1 MTPREAEA
9 AVAGRRAGGIK
20 PGLARM
26 EQGLALLGHPE
37 EALRVVHIAGTNG
50 KGSTARMIQAAA
62 TACGVRTGLYTSPA
76 VTGLRDTITVDGV
89 PIPGEAFA
97 ALAEELI
104 ALESQLDGGD
114 AFSEFELTT
123 LLALTYFAREG
134 AELCVVECG
143 MGGRGDATD
152 VFRAPLAAVLTPVA
166 LDHTAW
172 LGRTIGE
179 IAAHKCGIIK
189 APCAVVTAP
198 DQAPE
203 ALGAI
208 YEAAAAQGLTVRQ
221 PAAAAA
227 PILEAGWGRTVFEYR
242 GRRYALPLT
251 GVYQRDNALT
261 ALETLDCLREKGYLL
276 PEERVAEG
284 LASVSMPCRQE
295 AVRREPLVI
304 LDGAHNPHGAAA
316 LAGTLRLL
324 LPPGAPL
331 TAVLG
336 MLEDKDAGGYL
347 AEVAPLCARIV
358 CCRPDNPRARE
369 AASLAAEAGRFCP
382 DVRAVAA
389 PREALRL
396 ARALAGEDPL
406 LVAGSFYLAA
416 AVRPLFLPPRESSD
430 DPFEERKE

>member
-9 AVAGRRAGGIK
+9 AVTGRRPGGIK

-26 EQGLALLGHPE
+26 EQGLALLDHPE
-37 EALRVVHIAGTNG
+37 EKLRVVHIAGTNG

-76 VTGLRDTITVDGV
+76 VTGLRDTITVDGA

-104 ALESQLDGGD
+104 ALEPRLDGD
-114 AFSEFELTT
+114 AFSEFELST
-123 LLALTYFAREG
+123 LLALTYFARQG
-134 AELCVVECG
+134 VGLCVVECG
-143 MGGRGDATD
+143 LGGRGDATD

-172 LGRTIGE
+172 LGDTIEE

-189 APCAVVTAP
+189 APCAVVAAP
-198 DQAPE
+198 GQAPE
-203 ALGAI
+203 ALGTI

-221 PAAAAA
+221 PAASCA
-227 PILEAGWGRTVFEYR
+227 PILEADWGRTVFAYR
-242 GRRYALPLT
+242 GRRYTLPLT
-251 GVYQRDNALT
+251 GGCQRDNALT
-261 ALETLDCLREKGYLL
+261 ALETLDCLREKGFYL
-276 PEERVAEG
+276 PEEQVAEG
-284 LASVSMPCRQE
+284 LACAFMPCRQE
-295 AVRREPLVI
+295 VVRRDPLVI

-316 LAGTLRLL
+316 LAASLGRF

-347 AEVAPLCARIV
+347 AAVAPLCAHIV
-358 CCRPDNPRARE
+358 CCAPDNPRARS
-369 AASLAAEAGRFCP
+369 AASLAEEAGRFCP
-382 DVRAVAA
+382 DVRTASSPEDALHMAA
-389 PREALRL
+389 EQA
-396 ARALAGEDPL
+396 AGNPL
-406 LVAGSFYLAA
+406 LIAGSFYLAA
-416 AVRPLFLPPRESSD
+416 ALRPLLLAPPR
-430 DPFEERKE
+430 